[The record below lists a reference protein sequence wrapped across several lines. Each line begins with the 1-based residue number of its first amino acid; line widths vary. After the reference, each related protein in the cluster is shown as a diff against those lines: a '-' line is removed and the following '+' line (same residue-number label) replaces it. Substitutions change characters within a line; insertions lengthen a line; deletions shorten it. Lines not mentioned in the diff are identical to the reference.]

1 MLKGK
6 TALVTGCTAGLGFA
20 TVRELAAE
28 GVNVMMNGFIEAD
41 QIDAKRA
48 AVEKEFG
55 IKTAYHGADLTQFD
69 QIEDLVNTTKKT
81 FGSVDIL
88 INNAVF
94 RNFASIPEMPLDGWN
109 RAMAVNVTAPFL
121 LTKLILPL
129 MRETGFGRIVNMCST
144 MSLFAQKD
152 RSDYVT
158 TKTALLGLTRATAYE
173 LMHDDDITCN
183 GVCPG
188 SIYTSY
194 SGGKIKEMAAK
205 EGISEE
211 EATKIFLKGRQPSLR
226 FIPDQHVAKLIVFL
240 CGPHAQ
246 MIKGSGVVIDDGW
259 HVT

>member
-41 QIDAKRA
+41 QIDAKRVD
-48 AVEKEFG
+48 VEKEFG
-55 IKTAYHGADLTQFD
+55 IKTAYHGADLTQLD
-69 QIEDLVNTTKKT
+69 QIEDLVATTKKT

-173 LMHDDDITCN
+173 PMHDDDITCN

-205 EGISEE
+205 EGI
-211 EATKIFLKGRQPSLR
+211 TGRRRPRFSSKAGSPRCGSFPTSMSPS
-226 FIPDQHVAKLIVFL
+226 
-240 CGPHAQ
+240 
-246 MIKGSGVVIDDGW
+246 
-259 HVT
+259 